1 MCSTARTSICWGPAS
16 PRPTATPRSPTS
28 RSSARETAAQFG
40 LKADCRQSNREG
52 ELIDF
57 IHEARAKKAAG
68 IIINAGGYSHTSI
81 ALHDAL
87 MAVKIPTVEVHVS
100 NIHARENFRH
110 HSFTAR
116 AAFASLCGFGID
128 GYRLA
133 ITWPCRQNRRQGDSL
148 TPSPVTHRKFRIK
161 IMARQ
166 PDDTKAAKFK
176 SDDSAL
182 IRELALLL
190 DETSLTE
197 IEIERAGLRVR
208 VARNISIAASMPAS
222 YQPRR
227 SPRRRRRRSRW
238 PISPSIRAWCPRR
251 WSAPPIGRPSPAPS
265 RSSRSAAKVAVGQ
278 TLLIIEAMKTM
289 NQIPSPRAGTVT
301 QILVE
306 DGQPVEFGEPL
317 VIIE

>member
-1 MCSTARTSICWGPAS
+1 MAS
-16 PRPTATPRSPTS
+16 KPDNK
-28 RSSARETAAQFG
+28 SAA
-40 LKADCRQSNREG
+40 N
-52 ELIDF
+52 
-57 IHEARAKKAAG
+57 
-68 IIINAGGYSHTSI
+68 
-81 ALHDAL
+81 
-87 MAVKIPTVEVHVS
+87 
-100 NIHARENFRH
+100 
-110 HSFTAR
+110 
-116 AAFASLCGFGID
+116 
-128 GYRLA
+128 
-133 ITWPCRQNRRQGDSL
+133 
-148 TPSPVTHRKFRIK
+148 
-161 IMARQ
+161 
-166 PDDTKAAKFK
+166 FK

-222 YQPRR
+222 FQQAAAAPAA
-227 SPRRRRRRSRW
+227 
-238 PISPSIRAWCPRR
+238 PIPPV
-251 WSAPPIGRPSPAPS
+251 APAAIADLAKHPGVVPSPMVGTTY
-265 RSSRSAAKVAVGQ
+265 SSPEPGAKPFIEVGTKVSVGQ